1 MFIKGKYFCIMCV
14 SWKLIWHFKPRF
26 SASNLLLSRNI
37 STVEFST
44 FKVKVLVTQSCPT
57 LCEPMDSTPGS
68 YVPGI
73 LQARIMDWEP
83 FPSPGDLP
91 DPGINRSPL
100 HCSWIVY
107 HKSHQRRP
115 YRLRLSPDTSSLNS
129 NKKPNLLL
137 PEGKGGER
145 QDKLG
150 VWD

>member
-1 MFIKGKYFCIMCV
+1 MFIKGKYFCIMRV
-14 SWKLIWHFKPRF
+14 SKKLIWHFKPCF

-57 LCEPMDSTPGS
+57 LCEPMDSPPGS

-100 HCSWIVY
+100 RCSWIVY

-115 YRLRLSPDTSSLNS
+115 YRLRLSPDTSRLNS
-129 NKKPNLLL
+129 NKKPNLSLL
-137 PEGKGGER
+137 
-145 QDKLG
+145 LSG
-150 VWD
+150 VDR